1 MLIKIPSQ
9 HRTSLKT
16 KLEFIITVQKF
27 HSNSKGKILE
37 DQFTDNINRPQPNT
51 TWLQYDTNDVPKLIR
66 PPIRRR

>member
-51 TWLQYDTNDVPKLIR
+51 I
-66 PPIRRR
+66 